1 VPSHSIKKCLAPAK
15 TDGEQRSGVNIMF
28 GSFAESSNSRSSD
41 QGEPT
46 TSINNR
52 NMR

>member
-1 VPSHSIKKCLAPAK
+1 VPSHSIKKCPAPVQN
-15 TDGEQRSGVNIMF
+15 DGEQRSGVNIMF
-28 GSFAESSNSRSSD
+28 GSFAEGSISRSSD

-46 TSINNR
+46 RSINNI